1 MLWDLMNSQHF
12 LHPAGCGS
20 VFPAKSCWDA
30 WRSGSQLARGQVNM
44 ADKAKLHSPIHST
57 SEALVV
63 WHAIVHYLRELGPFV
78 DQCWLQLLQFSVHL
92 IDLLSILLMVLSRF
106 RRLWWR
112 WAPDCQTVTMMSLR
126 RSLYRMRIFIVTYYR
141 LAFFWVHV
149 WLWEVLWSF
158 FLVQPLNWLLLVV
171 L

>member
-1 MLWDLMNSQHF
+1 MRQNFIGQFAPLLRHWLCNVWMGIVIENWF
-12 LHPAGCGS
+12 LS
-20 VFPAKSCWDA
+20 
-30 WRSGSQLARGQVNM
+30 
-44 ADKAKLHSPIHST
+44 
-57 SEALVV
+57 
-63 WHAIVHYLRELGPFV
+63 V
-78 DQCWLQLLQFSVHL
+78 DQCLLQALQFSVHL